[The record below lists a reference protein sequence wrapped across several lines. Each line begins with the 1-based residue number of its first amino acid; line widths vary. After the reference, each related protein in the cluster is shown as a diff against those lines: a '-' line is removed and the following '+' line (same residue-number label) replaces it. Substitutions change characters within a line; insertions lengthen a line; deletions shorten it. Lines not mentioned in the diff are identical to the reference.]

1 MCFSTLIL
9 SSLHWLPADFR
20 SHFYIY
26 INIYFNS
33 RLAPAGGLPLKL
45 GVTELFSTKT
55 ESIESA
61 EQSHLQTFLFLYSV
75 LFEIIFS
82 VFFLVFLFF
91 FIILLTVFPMSLLS
105 LFLSFSFVMHSALW
119 LHVCEKHFIFTS
131 WWSVQNHMSVIFT
144 FSAALILLNL
154 CVGAC
159 CASPDPTVTEK
170 CQDTS
175 LWELSAMLF
184 EGFWERFFTCMRLL
198 LK

>member
-1 MCFSTLIL
+1 MLLFYTLYTGFLQIL
-9 SSLHWLPADFR
+9 EVIFKL
-20 SHFYIY
+20 FYIY

-33 RLAPAGGLPLKL
+33 RLAPAGSLPLKL

-55 ESIESA
+55 
-61 EQSHLQTFLFLYSV
+61 LFSWLYGLKV
-75 LFEIIFS
+75 LTNIFVS
-82 VFFLVFLFF
+82 LFCFVWIFFFCIFPCFVFF
-91 FIILLTVFPMSLLS
+91 ILLTVFPMSLLS

-119 LHVCEKHFIFTS
+119 LHVCEKHFIFAS

-170 CQDTS
+170 CQDK
-175 LWELSAMLF
+175 LVRVVCNAVWRFLREV
-184 EGFWERFFTCMRLL
+184 FFTFMRLL